1 MPLTSSRGSR
11 SRSSVAGSPVQSAL
25 RDWRFAVRRT
35 PVSSSNLV
43 SVGYDAASETLEMEF
58 HGARLYQYAGF
69 PQHEYDAFMSASSL
83 GSHFYHHIRDRYVT
97 TEIL

>member
-1 MPLTSSRGSR
+1 M
-11 SRSSVAGSPVQSAL
+11 
-25 RDWRFAVRRT
+25 
-35 PVSSSNLV
+35 SSSNLV
-43 SVGYDAASETLEMEF
+43 SVGYDAASETLEVEF
-58 HGARLYQYAGF
+58 RESRVYQYAGF